1 MKGRAAVAAGVLFA
15 ALVATLQVAAQPYP
29 SRPIRFVSPFAAGG
43 STDQL
48 ARLLGQKMSETWGQ
62 PVIVENRPGAG
73 GTTGS
78 ELVAKAPPDGYTIL
92 LTSSSAH
99 AIGPAL
105 RTKLPYDPIKDFAAV
120 TQVASGFNL
129 LVVHPSL
136 PVHSVREL
144 IALAR
149 ARPGV
154 IAYASGGIGTP
165 AHMAGALFHA
175 LAKVDLVHVPY
186 KGGAPAAVAILSGEV
201 PVTFGSI
208 QTVLP
213 QVRNGRLRALAS
225 TGARRAAAV
234 PDLPT
239 VAEAGVPGY
248 ELNSWYGVLA
258 PAATPH
264 DIVAK
269 LNAEMVRI
277 LRLSETRERLTHEGV
292 EPAGTTSEEFAAY
305 IKAEIAKWARVIRAA
320 GIHAE

>member
-1 MKGRAAVAAGVLFA
+1 MKGRGAVAAGVLFA

-62 PVIVENRPGAG
+62 PIIVENRPGAG